1 MGIVMLIS
9 MQALVNLG
17 VTTELLP
24 NKGLPLPF
32 ISYGGSNLAFC
43 LLGVGVLINI
53 YRQGVSE
60 REEEQMQQLEMALQA
75 EKRVVRL

>member
-1 MGIVMLIS
+1 
-9 MQALVNLG
+9 
-17 VTTELLP
+17 
-24 NKGLPLPF
+24 
-32 ISYGGSNLAFC
+32 
-43 LLGVGVLINI
+43 LGVGVLINI